1 MGQVTLQILASTGQ
15 SLRIFFLTLIF
26 SLPLGFVVA
35 AGKMSRFKIISVPV
49 NIYIMIMRGTPL
61 ILQLIFVYFA
71 PYYIFGVTYS
81 RFTACIVAFVINYT
95 AYFAEIYRG
104 GLQSIDPGQHE
115 ACYVLGLNRTDEF
128 FYVKLPQVIRTVFP
142 SIGNEVVTLVKD
154 TALAQ
159 TIGIAEL
166 FRTAQTASARM
177 FSVTP
182 IFIAGVFYFVM
193 NGVVSKVFDFF
204 EKKMRY

>member
-81 RFTACIVAFVINYT
+81 RFTACIVAFVINYS